1 MNLKLVKF
9 IQNNPNIWNP
19 NHPKYTSVEYRDQT
33 YANFAN
39 KYGNE
44 FTGQAVKDRWTN
56 IRSTFANYLRKL
68 NASRTKEGEV
78 YKVKWHLWE
87 ACSFLLN
94 VNKRNK
100 LRKSTAEC
108 RQEEAKDNV
117 NVKDEELSSYEDD
130 FCNNSTN
137 DDDSTCQNVANVMF
151 KISNFYDKS
160 NSLKFLNLMISRWDE
175 LHNDTEVFRYK
186 IDKLEER
193 FVNEKYLIL
202 LNPDRNTKRRAP
214 EEMNNICQQ
223 FDKNKFNFT
232 KVPSNEILFSIED
245 KGSDVHTVLVNVS
258 PISRY
263 HSLLCPSVNKCLPQV
278 VTVESLALAVE
289 IMFIAEN
296 RNLRILFNSLCGFA
310 SVNHLH
316 YHLFIEENDFYVE
329 KVTWQHV
336 NSRVYRLDE
345 TYPVPAFCFEV
356 QRHSILETTMD
367 IYKVL
372 EYFLKNSIA
381 HNILLTRR
389 HRLDA
394 VDDAVKVIIWPR
406 KSTTGAKQF
415 SFINVA
421 VLELSGWFS
430 VHDEEH
436 FKNLTAEDLEKELM
450 KWKLDDFDKICE
462 DIKQL

>member
-68 NASRTKEGEV
+68 NASRTKEEGEV

-108 RQEEAKDNV
+108 CQEEAKDNV

-137 DDDSTCQNVANVMF
+137 DDDSTCQNVAN
-151 KISNFYDKS
+151 D
-160 NSLKFLNLMISRWDE
+160 
-175 LHNDTEVFRYK
+175 
-186 IDKLEER
+186 
-193 FVNEKYLIL
+193 
-202 LNPDRNTKRRAP
+202 
-214 EEMNNICQQ
+214 
-223 FDKNKFNFT
+223 
-232 KVPSNEILFSIED
+232 
-245 KGSDVHTVLVNVS
+245 
-258 PISRY
+258 
-263 HSLLCPSVNKCLPQV
+263 
-278 VTVESLALAVE
+278 
-289 IMFIAEN
+289 
-296 RNLRILFNSLCGFA
+296 
-310 SVNHLH
+310 
-316 YHLFIEENDFYVE
+316 EEN
-329 KVTWQHV
+329 
-336 NSRVYRLDE
+336 
-345 TYPVPAFCFEV
+345 
-356 QRHSILETTMD
+356 
-367 IYKVL
+367 
-372 EYFLKNSIA
+372 
-381 HNILLTRR
+381 
-389 HRLDA
+389 
-394 VDDAVKVIIWPR
+394 
-406 KSTTGAKQF
+406 
-415 SFINVA
+415 
-421 VLELSGWFS
+421 
-430 VHDEEH
+430 